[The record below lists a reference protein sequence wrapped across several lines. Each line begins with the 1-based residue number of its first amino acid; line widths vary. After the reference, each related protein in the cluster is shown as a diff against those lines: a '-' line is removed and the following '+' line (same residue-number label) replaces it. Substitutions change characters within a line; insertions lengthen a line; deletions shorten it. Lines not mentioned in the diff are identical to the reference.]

1 MFELLLLIGFL
12 YAGFFPP
19 VPATAN
25 HERSSKTFDSCQKAP
40 DQRPC
45 RSWVILKK
53 LAQKIN
59 GC

>member
-19 VPATAN
+19 TPAPAN
-25 HERSSKTFDSCQKAP
+25 RERHRKTVDFCQRSP
-40 DQRPC
+40 DQQHR
-45 RSWVILKK
+45 RTWVALKK

>member
-19 VPATAN
+19 TPTPAN
-25 HERSSKTFDSCQKAP
+25 HERHRKTVDFRHPSP
-40 DQRPC
+40 DQQNR
-45 RSWVILKK
+45 RSWVGLKK